1 MDLRRRAKFRAKIWT
16 RVERPVDD
24 WICYQVNNRLWS
36 RVYHDATLGQA
47 HSQPVAQ
54 ALALIC
60 RQAAE
65 DTDGDSGWAVT
76 SDPSRTRDLG
86 FDP

>member
-1 MDLRRRAKFRAKIWT
+1 MDLRRRAEFRAKIWL

-24 WICYQVNNRLWS
+24 WIWYQVNNQLWN

-47 HSQPVAQ
+47 HSRPVDR

-60 RQAAE
+60 RQAEEAS
-65 DTDGDSGWAVT
+65 DGDSG
-76 SDPSRTRDLG
+76 
-86 FDP
+86 